1 MDTQTILVVEDD
13 ESLRRFYRAN
23 LALAGYNVR
32 EAGDGLEALRW
43 IDSEPP
49 DLVLLD
55 LTLPF
60 ISGDTVRQ
68 EIAAHAHTRK
78 IPIVIVTGS
87 TAALDDLNVACV
99 LRKPVVTERLLEV
112 VRICLASSVRPAE
125 LS

>member
-1 MDTQTILVVEDD
+1 MMAMQAILVVEDD
-13 ESLRRFYRAN
+13 ETLRRFYRAN
-23 LALAGYNVR
+23 LAFAGYDVR

-55 LTLPF
+55 LCLPF

-68 EIAAHAHTRK
+68 EIAAHAHTRN

-87 TAALDDLNVACV
+87 TAPLEGLDVACV
-99 LRKPVVTERLLEV
+99 LRKPVATDRLLEV
-112 VRICLASSVRPAE
+112 IRTCLASGARAAGS
-125 LS
+125 